1 MKTTKPL
8 ELIDVLIARMPRRI
22 REHVA
27 RLEKRVAELEE
38 ELNPPADGSF
48 VFIQSGGLQ
57 PPRPLGA
64 SPRITFRT
72 RRGHVDL
79 TFDQTERAVTIR
91 TTDGLLSVHPRA
103 ANTVDVVPVPYA
115 QRSDLGATKRTEL
128 DVERCATT
136 SFEALRP
143 PCPRRVAADTVVS
156 ASSKSRTA
164 LSPSP

>member
-1 MKTTKPL
+1 MKTEKSDD
-8 ELIDVLIARMPRRI
+8 ISALIARMPLRV

-27 RLEKRVAELEE
+27 MLEQRVAELTE

-48 VFIQSGGLQ
+48 VFLQNGLQ
-57 PPRPLGA
+57 PPRPLGP

-115 QRSDLGATKRTEL
+115 ERSALGATKRTEL
-128 DVERCATT
+128 DVER
-136 SFEALRP
+136 
-143 PCPRRVAADTVVS
+143 
-156 ASSKSRTA
+156 
-164 LSPSP
+164 